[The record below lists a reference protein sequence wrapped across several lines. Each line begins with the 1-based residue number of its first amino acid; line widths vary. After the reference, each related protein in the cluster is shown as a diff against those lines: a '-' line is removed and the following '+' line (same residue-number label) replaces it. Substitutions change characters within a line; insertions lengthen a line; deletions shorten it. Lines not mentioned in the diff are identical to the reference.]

1 MRQSP
6 ALRNTELVA
15 CRWRRYPIR
24 EQELGEAG
32 IPLAAWREVS
42 EGYVPLVRAAR
53 AKARSSR
60 RDTAAAMPRGLAIFD
75 FDCTLTKFHV
85 WGRFRKAPLPEV
97 LIDADTFVDLPAFK
111 AFVQKARSQDL
122 EVAIATFGRRDVV
135 NKALQFALGERHDIA
150 ISTPADHVDP
160 RYDFPQ
166 PLEDEPPRCAEGSD
180 ILGDKNAQIAALC
193 ERFGVSVEDAS
204 LADDDPNNVQ
214 KAVDSGIGY
223 VEHAVRGA
231 DAACLER
238 ILRHFGVN

>member
-1 MRQSP
+1 M
-6 ALRNTELVA
+6 LRNPELVA
-15 CRWRRYPIR
+15 CRW
-24 EQELGEAG
+24 G
-32 IPLAAWREVS
+32 EVS
-42 EGYVPLVRAAR
+42 DPGSRSWARPDLATSRWLRAG
-53 AKARSSR
+53 
-60 RDTAAAMPRGLAIFD
+60 TPTAAMPRGLAIFD

-111 AFVQKARSQDL
+111 AFVAKARSQDL

>member
-1 MRQSP
+1 M
-6 ALRNTELVA
+6 LRNPELVA
-15 CRWRRYPIR
+15 SVARGIR
-24 EQELGEAG
+24 EQG
-32 IPLAAWREVS
+32 LATARWLR
-42 EGYVPLVRAAR
+42 GAR
-53 AKARSSR
+53 AKARS
-60 RDTAAAMPRGLAIFD
+60 TTAAMPRGLAIFD

-135 NKALQFALGERHDIA
+135 NKALEFALGERHDIT

-160 RYDFPQ
+160 RYDFPN
-166 PLEDEPPRCAEGSD
+166 PMEDEPPRCAEGSD

-238 ILRHFGVN
+238 ILRHFGAA

>member
-1 MRQSP
+1 
-6 ALRNTELVA
+6 
-15 CRWRRYPIR
+15 
-24 EQELGEAG
+24 
-32 IPLAAWREVS
+32 
-42 EGYVPLVRAAR
+42 
-53 AKARSSR
+53 
-60 RDTAAAMPRGLAIFD
+60 MPRGLAIFD

-111 AFVQKARSQDL
+111 AFVQKARSCDL

-135 NKALQFALGERHDIA
+135 NKALEFALGERHDIA

-160 RYDFPQ
+160 RYDFPN
-166 PLEDEPPRCAEGSD
+166 PMEDEPPRCAEGSD

-193 ERFGVSVEDAS
+193 ERFGVSVENAS

-238 ILRHFGVN
+238 ILRHFGAA

>member
-1 MRQSP
+1 LRAFDIRQFPCSVTKKP
-6 ALRNTELVA
+6 PRAAGGE
-15 CRWRRYPIR
+15 IR
-24 EQELGEAG
+24 LGEGYLLGRRAVAG
-32 IPLAAWREVS
+32 GEL
-42 EGYVPLVRAAR
+42 
-53 AKARSSR
+53 AKAIAR
-60 RDTAAAMPRGLAIFD
+60 RAAMPRGLAIFD

-97 LIDADTFVDLPAFK
+97 LIDADTFVDLQAFK

-135 NKALQFALGERHDIA
+135 NKALEYALGERHDIA

-160 RYDFPQ
+160 RYDFPN
-166 PLEDEPPRCAEGSD
+166 PMEDEPPRCAEGSD

-238 ILRHFGVN
+238 ILRHFGAA